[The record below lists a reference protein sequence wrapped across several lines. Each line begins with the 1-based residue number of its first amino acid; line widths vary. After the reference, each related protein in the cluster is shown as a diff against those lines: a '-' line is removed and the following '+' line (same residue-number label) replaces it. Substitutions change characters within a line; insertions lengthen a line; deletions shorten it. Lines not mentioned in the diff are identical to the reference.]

1 MIGIYELAALIFLLL
16 IFLPFIIAF
25 IDILRSEFSGNN
37 KIVWLLAVIFV
48 PFIGAVAYLM
58 IGRKQKIN
66 TSGVAKR

>member
-1 MIGIYELAALIFLLL
+1 MIGIYELAVLIFLLL

-25 IDILRSEFSGNN
+25 IDILKSDFPGNN

-48 PFIGAVAYLM
+48 PFIGAVAYLI